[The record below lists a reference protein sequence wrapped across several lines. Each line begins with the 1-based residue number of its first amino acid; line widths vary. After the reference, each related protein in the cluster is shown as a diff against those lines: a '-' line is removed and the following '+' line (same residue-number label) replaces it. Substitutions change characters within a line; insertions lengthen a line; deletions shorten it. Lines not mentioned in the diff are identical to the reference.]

1 MPTTTQRTAQ
11 HALHKHDASFYL
23 CSAISSLTSADLLH
37 ALFCRHA
44 EGPEADAIWD
54 GHWALLHQAQDSIS
68 GLRDSGGLLFFGQQA
83 ALEVAKAVA
92 A

>member
-1 MPTTTQRTAQ
+1 MTSTTHPPVQRMLLQ
-11 HALHKHDASFYL
+11 RDAAFYL

>member
-1 MPTTTQRTAQ
+1 MPTITQGTTQ
-11 HALHKHDASFYL
+11 HALQKRDASFYL
-23 CSAISSLTSADLLH
+23 CSATSSLASAGLLH
-37 ALFCRHA
+37 ALFCSRSD
-44 EGPEADAIWD
+44 GPETNAIWD
-54 GHWALLHQAQDSIS
+54 GYWALKHQAEDSIS

>member
-1 MPTTTQRTAQ
+1 MPTITQRTAQ
-11 HALHKHDASFYL
+11 HALQQRDAAFYL

-44 EGPEADAIWD
+44 EGPEAGAIWD
-54 GHWALLHQAQDSIS
+54 GHWALKHQAEDCVSS
-68 GLRDSGGLLFFGQQA
+68 LRDSGGLLFYGQQA